1 MVPTVCRYRFNGL
14 SWTHKNLSYVNE
26 RVVGTQY
33 TAWHYV
39 ASVQASLPAPMRA
52 LVWWGS
58 DDHTWSP
65 KVPLYGGATSVDQ
78 TYDDGNCSARL
89 ECRHGL
95 GLPGDM
101 MHFSWESAFWVNS
114 AVANLLYGM
123 KGRAAPVVRQWQQDF
138 DSYATAEMRQV
149 EAEAKRLLSTGEE
162 TAGLK
167 MLTELAMK
175 TSKAATAKWVKLW
188 QHLMVSFADGMTATV
203 DPDNKVCG
211 CKKTGTVFSDAWG
224 QKVVV
229 DTGDH

>member
-1 MVPTVCRYRFNGL
+1 
-14 SWTHKNLSYVNE
+14 
-26 RVVGTQY
+26 
-33 TAWHYV
+33 
-39 ASVQASLPAPMRA
+39 
-52 LVWWGS
+52 
-58 DDHTWSP
+58 
-65 KVPLYGGATSVDQ
+65 
-78 TYDDGNCSARL
+78 
-89 ECRHGL
+89 
-95 GLPGDM
+95 M

-123 KGRAAPVVRQWQQDF
+123 KDRAAPVVRQWQQDF

-175 TSKAATAKWVKLW
+175 TSQAATAKWVKLW